1 MWSVP
6 YKSAKQQK
14 SKPCVITVIMWFWL
28 FYLMKFVALFT
39 IRLEHGCYSCNWALI
54 LIWQSL
60 SSYSYCFK
68 KLNFK
73 KVCNIN
79 SNVLYDNWWDVLFTI
94 CLYKSSIFIVC
105 CTCIIHCKLY
115 LCQYPN
121 VFNIHTYLQVFWIN
135 YLIKKLFVWL
145 CQFLWKF
152 KLCHGC

>member
-1 MWSVP
+1 MLFSINIFNLNFINIKQCSLLSKGSFFSKFLFCLLDHCVKCRRVMWSVP

-28 FYLMKFVALFT
+28 FYVMKFVALFT
-39 IRLEHGCYSCNWALI
+39 IHLEHGYYSCNWALI

-94 CLYKSSIFIVC
+94 CLY
-105 CTCIIHCKLY
+105 
-115 LCQYPN
+115 
-121 VFNIHTYLQVFWIN
+121 
-135 YLIKKLFVWL
+135 
-145 CQFLWKF
+145 
-152 KLCHGC
+152 